1 MLNGSRISVYPKP
14 KKVGGAYANYSKNI
28 PSFVLLNWTN
38 TFYDVVIL
46 AHELGHAFH
55 GHLSQVQKNS
65 VYGTPMTLAETASVF
80 NETLMFESMLPK
92 VSDQEKK
99 VLIASRL
106 DDIFGTIFRQI
117 AYTRF
122 EKRCHESFQE
132 NKPLT
137 YNEYN
142 QIWFE
147 EMQNLY
153 GPHVNLD
160 PELFQYHWA
169 SIPHFQHTPFYCY
182 SYAFGNIISLNIYQN
197 FKESQDKEG
206 FIKKY
211 HSLLEAGGSDTPEN
225 LVSEIFNIRFD
236 AKFYE
241 TAFRHIEFLISEL
254 EK

>member
-1 MLNGSRISVYPKP
+1 
-14 KKVGGAYANYSKNI
+14 
-28 PSFVLLNWTN
+28 
-38 TFYDVVIL
+38 
-46 AHELGHAFH
+46 
-55 GHLSQVQKNS
+55 
-65 VYGTPMTLAETASVF
+65 
-80 NETLMFESMLPK
+80 MFESMLSK

-122 EKRCHESFQE
+122 ERRCHESFQE

-142 QIWFE
+142 EIWFE

-160 PELFQYHWA
+160 PELFQYHWGA
-169 SIPHFQHTPFYCY
+169 IPHFQHTPFYCY

-197 FKESQDKEG
+197 YKESQDKED

-211 HSLLEAGGSDTPEN
+211 HSLLEAGGSDAPEN
-225 LVSEIFNIRFD
+225 LVNKIFGIKFD
-236 AKFYE
+236 SKFYE
-241 TAFRHIEFLISEL
+241 TAFKHIEYLLELL